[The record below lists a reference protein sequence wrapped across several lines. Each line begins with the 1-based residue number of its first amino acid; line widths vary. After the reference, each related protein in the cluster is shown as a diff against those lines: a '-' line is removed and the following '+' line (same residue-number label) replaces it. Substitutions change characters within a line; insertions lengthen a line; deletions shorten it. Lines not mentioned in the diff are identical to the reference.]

1 MTTNSLDR
9 FVAGVA
15 AAWGPLD
22 SALAARCRQMMAEL
36 TLAPTGEPWLD
47 SLHRDRPV
55 SRELHRDGERGFM
68 LLAHA
73 EQSGLYRPPHDH
85 GRSWVVYGVQS
96 GELEVAT
103 YARIASPDGT
113 VRLVRR
119 EMHVLRPGDAR
130 AYLPGDIHD
139 TRCLSSEAMLLRFTE
154 RDLRDDNSIVRYVEQ
169 DGEWLA
175 PSQ

>member
-1 MTTNSLDR
+1 MATNSLDR
-9 FVAGVA
+9 FIAGVT

-22 SALAARCRQMMAEL
+22 SALAARCRQLMAEL

-47 SLHRDRPV
+47 TLHSDRPA
-55 SRELHRDGERGFM
+55 SQDLHRDGERGFM

-85 GRSWVVYGVQS
+85 GRGWVVYGVQS

-103 YARIASPDGT
+103 YARIVSQDGMM
-113 VRLVRR
+113 RLVRR
-119 EMHVLRPGDAR
+119 EFHVLRPGDAR
-130 AYLPGDIHD
+130 AYLRGDIHD

-154 RDLRDDNSIVRYVEQ
+154 RDLRDDNSMIRYVER
-169 DGEWLA
+169 DGEWVA